1 MMKSLPLP
9 LFSALILLLAAHV
22 QAETRPDHYQG
33 EPAETLEQAV
43 TNFSEYNARLAEL
56 LAGELTPAALSEV
69 HQLTYTLENAL
80 AKINEETAA
89 LAQTLEE
96 VHVASE
102 TNQPQLVKDR
112 GEAYLAV
119 SRTLIP

>member
-1 MMKSLPLP
+1 MIKSLSLP
-9 LFSALILLLAAHV
+9 AFSALSLLLAANL

-43 TNFSEYNARLAEL
+43 ANFSEYNAKLAEL
-56 LAGELTPAALSEV
+56 LAGELTPAALNEV

-80 AKINEETAA
+80 AKINEETAT

-96 VHVASE
+96 VHIASE
-102 TNQPQLVKDR
+102 SNQPQVVKDR
-112 GEAYLAV
+112 GQAYLAV